1 MWKSLRTCAGCAGSC
16 RSYLSKLWAVCRSN
30 WGAILIYA
38 FDCDW
43 IWVSNKLF
51 IWSESYSSVWC
62 NRVSSLTW
70 NRFLFASIFEGW
82 LNCFIDWNQWITT
95 LEGWSTSLW
104 KSLRT
109 CAGCTGSCR
118 SDLSKLWAVSRS
130 NFCTVLIHAF
140 NRYWVWFA
148 YKLLVWS
155 EGYCSVWR
163 NRVSSLTWNRLL
175 FASIFEGWLD
185 CFIDRNQWIAT
196 LEGWSTSLRKSLRTC
211 AGCVSAGWD
220 YLSHCWCIS
229 CGNFCTILIH
239 SFHCDWIWC
248 TNILFVWRKGN
259 RAIWIDAVFTYT
271 RNSLR

>member
-1 MWKSLRTCAGCAGSC
+1 MAWRESHFTFLYLTLKPFCLITCTSWCYF
-16 RSYLSKLWAVCRSN
+16 RKLWTISCSN

-43 IWVSNKLF
+43 IW
-51 IWSESYSSVWC
+51 
-62 NRVSSLTW
+62 
-70 NRFLFASIFEGW
+70 
-82 LNCFIDWNQWITT
+82 
-95 LEGWSTSLW
+95 
-104 KSLRT
+104 
-109 CAGCTGSCR
+109 
-118 SDLSKLWAVSRS
+118 
-130 NFCTVLIHAF
+130 
-140 NRYWVWFA
+140 FA
-148 YKLLVWS
+148 YKLFVWS
-155 EGYCSVWR
+155 EGHCTIWR
-163 NRVSSLTWNRLL
+163 NCVSSLTWNRLL